1 VRLGVAKER
10 VQGERRVAL
19 VPDTAKKLIK
29 KGLRVVVEASAGLEA
44 GYDDDS
50 YRSVGADIGDPFD
63 SQIVFKVRAPLDE
76 EISKLKQGTLLLSLL
91 EPFARP
97 GLLEKLAGS
106 KVDMMA
112 LEYLPRTSRAQS
124 MDVLSSQAGIA
135 GYRAVIE
142 AVSHFGRFCPMMMTS
157 AGMVKPARIIILGA
171 GVAGLQAIAT
181 SRKFGAQVEAFD
193 VRAEVKEQ
201 ILSLGAK
208 FIDLQIGEEGSG
220 SGGYA
225 KELSA
230 DAQKRQQLALAEKL
244 KTADIVI
251 STANIPGKKAPCL
264 ILEEAVKGM
273 RRGSVIVDMAAAS
286 GGNCPLS
293 EPDKIIQKYGV
304 TLVGLTN
311 FPALMPSDASLF
323 FGNNLTNL
331 LALVVENKDGKNHL
345 HFNLEDDIVN
355 ACLVSSQGQVRRKS

>member
-1 VRLGVAKER
+1 MIGVPKEL
-10 VQGERRVAL
+10 VPGERRVAL

-29 KGLRVVVEASAGLEA
+29 KGLKVTVESSAGIEA
-44 GYDDDS
+44 GFDDQA
-50 YRSVGADIGDPFD
+50 YRDAGCEIGDLFKANV
-63 SQIVFKVRAPLDE
+63 IFKVRAPLDA
-76 EISKLKQGTLLLSLL
+76 EIKKFNAGTLLLSLL

-97 GLLEKLAGS
+97 GLTESLA
-106 KVDMMA
+106 KAMVDVMA

-157 AGMVKPARIIILGA
+157 AGMVKPAKVIILGA

-193 VRAEVKEQ
+193 VRADVKEQ

-208 FIDLQIGEEGSG
+208 FIDLQLGEEGSG

-230 DAQKRQQLALAEKL
+230 EAQKRQQLALAEKL
-244 KTADIVI
+244 KAADIVI

-273 RRGSVIVDMAAAS
+273 RRGSVIVDMAAAN
-286 GGNCPLS
+286 GGNCPIS
-293 EPDKIIQKYGV
+293 EADQVIQKHGV
-304 TLVGLTN
+304 TIVGITN
-311 FPALMPSDASLF
+311 FPALMPTDASLF
-323 FGNNLTNL
+323 FGNNLANL
-331 LALVVENKDGKNHL
+331 FALVFDEKDSSKKL
-345 HFNLEDDIVN
+345 SFNLEDDIVN
-355 ACLVSSQGQVRRKS
+355 ACLVSHQGQVRRKS